1 MARPL
6 PTRGL
11 GSRFRDAYRRIARRR
26 PLCHECGR
34 TIRGRRLRPR
44 CGVCY
49 QCARSGDRV
58 RKGETL

>member
-34 TIRGRRLRPR
+34 THPRPASTPTLRRLLSVRP
-44 CGVCY
+44 V
-49 QCARSGDRV
+49 
-58 RKGETL
+58 L